1 MKTITIPVADEV
13 KRAFESA
20 KPETQQQLSSLIGLF
35 FQYNLADKSLTD
47 LMAEISK
54 NAQARGLTPEILAE
68 ILAEDND

>member
-1 MKTITIPVADEV
+1 MTTITISVAQEV
-13 KRAFESA
+13 KTAFESA
-20 KPETQQQLSSLIGLF
+20 KPETQQQLTSLISLF

-47 LMAEISK
+47 VMAEIAK

>member
-1 MKTITIPVADEV
+1 MKTITIPVAEEI

-20 KPETQQQLSSLIGLF
+20 NPETQQQLTSLISLF
-35 FQYNLADKSLTD
+35 FQYSLADKSLTD
-47 LMAEISK
+47 VMAEISK

>member
-1 MKTITIPVADEV
+1 MTTITIPVAEEV
-13 KRAFESA
+13 KTAFESA
-20 KPETQQQLSSLIGLF
+20 KPETQQQLTSLISLF

-47 LMAEISK
+47 VMAEISK